1 MLYILPCCAKQLSM
15 KTKRIYVCNI
25 GILYT
30 GLFSPY
36 VIFALLQL
44 QMFFSRLEIAQMELC
59 EQRQYLQYRICPVFF
74 LPFENE
80 GERGEYKKGRMFPCL
95 QHDSQFNAIQF
106 TILFYVVGCKC
117 QFTSFSLTHNVKH
130 EHKYILS
137 FFYLKNVLNINAI
150 TFFASQVNKY
160 EPFCTGTSFVSAYSR
175 IITPCALFV

>member
-1 MLYILPCCAKQLSM
+1 MFVIQVYCIQGYFHPM
-15 KTKRIYVCNI
+15 
-25 GILYT
+25 
-30 GLFSPY
+30 LFSPFY
-36 VIFALLQL
+36 NCKCFFLVLKSPRWSCVNKDSICNIEFAQ
-44 QMFFSRLEIAQMELC
+44 F
-59 EQRQYLQYRICPVFF
+59 FF

-117 QFTSFSLTHNVKH
+117 QFTSFSRTHNVKH

-160 EPFCTGTSFVSAYSR
+160 EPFCTGTSSVSAYSR
-175 IITPCALFV
+175 IITPCALIV